1 MDQRIKELAKKL
13 VNYSCKLEKEEN
25 LYIKLDGLS
34 GKPLA
39 LAIIKEA
46 YRLGAYPFVEI
57 NDESITR
64 QIALDCNKD
73 QMDIENDS
81 KLQIMKKMDAYIGI
95 RALDN
100 FTEMADV
107 PVAKATI
114 MMDSDKKVREQRVN
128 GTKWVGLNYPTAGMA
143 QKSEMSL
150 EKYEDY
156 FFQVCNMD
164 YSKMAENMKNL
175 VDLMENTDKVSI
187 KGPGTDLNFSIKNM
201 KAIPCA
207 GEMNIPDGEIFTA
220 PVKESVNGYIS
231 YNIPSNYKGFTY
243 DDVRL
248 EFKDGKIIKAEAND
262 NEKINELLDTDEGA
276 RFIGEFALGVNP
288 YINDPMGDLLFDE
301 KISGSI
307 HFTPGKAYK
316 IADNGNDSKI
326 HWDLVLIQN
335 PSYGGGE
342 IWFDGKLIR
351 KDGRFVIEE
360 LEGLNP
366 ENLK

>member
-1 MDQRIKELAKKL
+1 MDQRIIELARKL
-13 VNYSCKLEKEEN
+13 VNYSCRLEKEEK

-39 LAIIKEA
+39 LEIIKEA
-46 YRLGAYPFVEI
+46 YRLGAYPFIEI

-64 QIALDCNKD
+64 QIALNCSKD
-73 QMDIENDS
+73 QMDIENDA
-81 KLQIMKKMDAYIGI
+81 KLEIMKKMDAYIGI

-100 FTEMADV
+100 FTEMTDV
-107 PVAKATI
+107 PVGKTTI

-128 GTKWVGLNYPTAGMA
+128 GTKWVGLNYPTKGMA

-150 EKYEDY
+150 EKYEEY

-164 YSKMAENMKNL
+164 YSKMAKNMKNL
-175 VDLMENTDKVSI
+175 VDLMENTDKVVI
-187 KGPGTDLNFSIKNM
+187 KGPGTDLSFSIKNM
-201 KAIPCA
+201 KSIPCA

-220 PVKESVNGYIS
+220 PVKNSVNGYIT

-243 DDVRL
+243 DDVKL
-248 EFKDGKIIKAEAND
+248 EFKEGKIIKAEAND

-276 RFIGEFALGVNP
+276 RYIGEFAFGVNP
-288 YINDPMGDLLFDE
+288 YIKDPMGDLLFDE

-335 PSYGGGE
+335 PEYGGGE
-342 IWFDGKLIR
+342 IWFDDVLIR

-360 LEGLNP
+360 LKGLNP